1 MKKCNKCNIEKNLSE
16 FRKRSDSKDGHR
28 NDCKSCSSLMEKI
41 KRQDN
46 HDIIREREKKS
57 YERNKGKWR
66 NSRSNYRILN
76 KEKSI
81 LYMKDYYTNNKERLL
96 KYNIEYTKNRKDIDL
111 IFKSSL
117 AIRNLIYQSITKN
130 GFSKKSRAVDIL
142 GCSFEE
148 FKKYLES
155 KFEPWMTWDNYGKY
169 NGELNYGWDID
180 HIEPASSAKSI
191 DEIIKLNHFT
201 NLQPLCSYI
210 NRYIKKD
217 NKFYEIKA

>member
-16 FRKRSDSKDGHR
+16 FRKRSDSKDGYR

-57 YERNKGKWR
+57 YERNKGKWK

-81 LYMKDYYTNNKERLL
+81 LYMRSYYTNNKERLL
-96 KYNIEYTKNRKDIDL
+96 KYNIEYTKNRKDIDF

-155 KFEPWMTWDNYGKY
+155 KFEPWMIWDNYGKY

-191 DEIIKLNHFT
+191 DEVIKLNHFT